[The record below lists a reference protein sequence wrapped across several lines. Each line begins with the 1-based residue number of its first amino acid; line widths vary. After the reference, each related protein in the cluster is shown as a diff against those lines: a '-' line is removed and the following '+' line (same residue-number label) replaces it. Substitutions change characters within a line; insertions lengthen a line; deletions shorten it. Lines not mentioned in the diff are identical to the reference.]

1 MGGAFSPT
9 NIMFIRGHSDTHI
22 SEWVKLVYRKII
34 IRSSIIKGS
43 DNMNDI
49 NLDTVGVSDGTIII
63 GDKPMND

>member
-1 MGGAFSPT
+1 MCV
-9 NIMFIRGHSDTHI
+9 